1 MTEDASKYLKSFHSS
16 KQCLLSR
23 LDSCNPFF
31 EWLRMNPTS
40 CNNSVGEISA
50 TVATVANSLAL
61 STSKDRVEVKCIFVK
76 IIFLAIVL
84 IASTEY
90 NMVTY

>member
-1 MTEDASKYLKSFHSS
+1 
-16 KQCLLSR
+16 
-23 LDSCNPFF
+23 
-31 EWLRMNPTS
+31 MNPTS

-61 STSKDRVEVKCIFVK
+61 STLKDRVEVKCIFVK
-76 IIFLAIVL
+76 IIFLAIIL

-90 NMVTY
+90 YMITY